1 MAKQQSI
8 TYTQIRD
15 MPQISAYIEQ
25 GNRALGAI
33 GLTEHSR
40 RHAVKVAEIAGG
52 ILQELGYSKHDIE
65 LAKIA
70 GYLHDIGNCI
80 NRTDHAHSG
89 ALMAFDLL
97 RELNMPAADIAVI
110 ISAIGQHD
118 EKTGTAVDPI
128 SAALILADKTDVRR
142 NRVRNPVKENFD
154 KHDRVNYAAVS
165 SKLRVNREKKVIEL
179 RLELDEKI
187 SSIMEYFEIFLQR
200 MLMCRRA
207 CEILGM
213 RFKMVANGKKVC

>member
-1 MAKQQSI
+1 MGS
-8 TYTQIRD
+8 QIPIQYVQLRE
-15 MPQISAYIEQ
+15 MKEINAYIEQ

-40 RHAVKVAEIAGG
+40 RHAVKTAEAAGW
-52 ILQELGYSKHDIE
+52 ILKELGYSAHQVE
-65 LAKIA
+65 LAKMA
-70 GYLHDIGNCI
+70 GYLHDIGNCV
-80 NRTDHAHSG
+80 NRTDHAHNG
-89 ALMAFDLL
+89 AMMAFALL
-97 RELNMPAADIAVI
+97 RGMGMPPADIAAIV
-110 ISAIGQHD
+110 SAIGQHD

-165 SKLRVNREKKVIEL
+165 SKLCIHREKRVIEL

-207 CEILGM
+207 CELLGM
-213 RFKMVANGKKVC
+213 HFKMVANGKKVC